1 MKKLCKREFF
11 LNPIGIVLVRRGNDM
26 RDEEMSRSS
35 GFEEVSERTQPTH
48 IKRSGGYTVDL
59 VCKISSIVN
68 NCSDRNKLS
77 ERMRDSLME
86 TLGYLD
92 TKIFFSDEII
102 YYVDS
107 SSQIVN
113 HSYDYS
119 PTEHLPACARDFLK
133 SDKLLSIDS
142 ACKEHDCPLKSSN
155 LENEHRFSFKL
166 GTEEKTYGVLCVNAL
181 DHLAM
186 DSEDFQLLKWISSE
200 IAYALK
206 RIESEDYL
214 KTTKGEL
221 QKSKKSLRNLFNE
234 NLAVMIVLD
243 PETRRFVNAND
254 AALNFY
260 GWDKETLLSK
270 RIEDVN
276 TLPVASKIHVD

>member
-1 MKKLCKREFF
+1 
-11 LNPIGIVLVRRGNDM
+11 M

-35 GFEEVSERTQPTH
+35 GCFLQEVSQRTQSTRM
-48 IKRSGGYTVDL
+48 KRSGGSTVDL
-59 VCKISSIVN
+59 VCKISSFVN
-68 NCSDRNKLS
+68 NCSDRNELS
-77 ERMRDSLME
+77 ERIRDSLME
-86 TLGYLD
+86 TRGYLD
-92 TKIFFSDEII
+92 AKIFFSDEII

-142 ACKEHDCPLKSSN
+142 ACKEHDCPLKSSK
-155 LENEHRFSFKL
+155 LENEHRLSFRL
-166 GTEEKTYGVLCVNAL
+166 ETEEKTYGVLCVNTL
-181 DHLAM
+181 EHLAM
-186 DSEDFQLLKWISSE
+186 DSEELQLLKWISSQ
-200 IAYALK
+200 IGYALQK
-206 RIESEDYL
+206 IEREDYL
-214 KTTKGEL
+214 KTAKEEL
-221 QKSKKSLRNLFNE
+221 QKYKKSLRNLFSE
-234 NLAVMIVLD
+234 NLAIMIVLD
-243 PETRRFVNAND
+243 PETRRFLNAND

>member
-1 MKKLCKREFF
+1 
-11 LNPIGIVLVRRGNDM
+11 M

-35 GFEEVSERTQPTH
+35 GFEEISEITQSMRM
-48 IKRSGGYTVDL
+48 KRSGGSTVDL

>member
-1 MKKLCKREFF
+1 
-11 LNPIGIVLVRRGNDM
+11 M
-26 RDEEMSRSS
+26 RDEKMSRSS
-35 GFEEVSERTQPTH
+35 GFEEVSERTQSTRM
-48 IKRSGGYTVDL
+48 KRSGGSTVDL

-77 ERMRDSLME
+77 ERIRDSLLE
-86 TLGYLD
+86 TCGYHD
-92 TKIFFSDEII
+92 AKIFFSDEII

-119 PTEHLPACARDFLK
+119 PTEQLPACARDFLK

-166 GTEEKTYGVLCVNAL
+166 KTKEKTYGVLCVNTL
-181 DHLAM
+181 EHLTM

-200 IAYALK
+200 IAYALQ
-206 RIESEDYL
+206 RIER
-214 KTTKGEL
+214 G
-221 QKSKKSLRNLFNE
+221 
-234 NLAVMIVLD
+234 
-243 PETRRFVNAND
+243 
-254 AALNFY
+254 
-260 GWDKETLLSK
+260 LSK
-270 RIEDVN
+270 DCEGRALEREEE
-276 TLPVASKIHVD
+276 S